1 MENQKTRPMGLCPA
15 ESIENAPVLVT
26 LKRDYGFLKDS
37 QKNTHTIKATNTKSL
52 LSEVYVSIYA
62 CSKDLNINAG
72 VIKLCC
78 DKKKKVNIGT
88 SKTDFS
94 TYTFDYTVEPTTKQP
109 VRKITLHATE
119 DERIKARHESARK
132 FALSEKALLYR
143 QKRKQII
150 VVD

>member
-62 CSKDLNINAG
+62 CSKD
-72 VIKLCC
+72 
-78 DKKKKVNIGT
+78 
-88 SKTDFS
+88 
-94 TYTFDYTVEPTTKQP
+94 
-109 VRKITLHATE
+109 
-119 DERIKARHESARK
+119 
-132 FALSEKALLYR
+132 
-143 QKRKQII
+143 
-150 VVD
+150 